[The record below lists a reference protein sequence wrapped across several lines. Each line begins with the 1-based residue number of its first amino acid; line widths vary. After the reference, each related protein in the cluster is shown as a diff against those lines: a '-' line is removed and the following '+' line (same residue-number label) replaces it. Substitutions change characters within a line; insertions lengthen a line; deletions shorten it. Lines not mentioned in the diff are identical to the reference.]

1 MNSDNHNSSKNSSD
15 ESQQSPLA
23 RTACGGLLDH
33 PEDFPSAMYRGERVY
48 FCTTA
53 CLQVFEQN
61 PDPFMAGEIE
71 HPVDSI

>member
-1 MNSDNHNSSKNSSD
+1 MNQDHKSKNLSD

-23 RTACGGLLDH
+23 KTACGGLLDH
-33 PEDFPSAMYRGERVY
+33 PENFPSAMYRGERVY

-53 CLQVFEQN
+53 CLQAFIQN

-71 HPVDSI
+71 HPIDSI

>member
-1 MNSDNHNSSKNSSD
+1 MNRDQKSKNLSD

-23 RTACGGLLDH
+23 KTACGGLLDH
-33 PEDFPSAMYRGERVY
+33 PENFPSAMYRGERVY
-48 FCTTA
+48 FCTMA

-71 HPVDSI
+71 HPIDSI